1 MTVKLKPKQTIIAL
15 DVSSLEETKDL
26 LSIVDKDLFRLK
38 VGKQLFTSQGPKAID
53 KLRSLGFDIFLDLKL
68 HDIPNTVSKSLA
80 NICNLGVW
88 MSNIHLLG
96 GQEMIEAATS
106 AVKGLNSEMIL
117 VGVTILTSLNENN
130 LVEMGFNSSAE
141 DLAIKLAKLGKQN
154 GIDGVVC
161 SIGDISG
168 IKASLGGDFLS
179 VTPGVRMIQDIDDQ
193 KRAGSIYDAI
203 QFGTDFVVIGRE
215 ITQAKNPEGVLKK
228 IESLIV

>member
-38 VGKQLFTSQGPKAID
+38 VGKQLFTSQGPKAVD

-96 GQEMIEAATS
+96 GQEMIEEASST
-106 AVKGLNSEMIL
+106 VKKLNSDMIL

-130 LVEMGFNSSAE
+130 LLEMGFNSSAE
-141 DLAIKLAKLGKQN
+141 ETVINLAKLGKQN

-161 SIGDISG
+161 SIEDISG

-179 VTPGVRMIQDIDDQ
+179 VTPGVRMIQDINDQ

-203 QFGTDFVVIGRE
+203 QFGTDFVVLGRE

>member
-15 DVSSLEETKDL
+15 DVSSLEEIKSL
-26 LSIVDKDLFRLK
+26 LAIIDKDLFRLK

-53 KLRSLGFDIFLDLKL
+53 ELRTLGFDIFLDLKL

-96 GQEMIEAATS
+96 GKEMIQEASAT
-106 AVKGLNSEMIL
+106 VKKSNSDMIL

-130 LVEMGFNSSAE
+130 LVEMGFNYCAE

-154 GIDGVVC
+154 GVDGVVC
-161 SIGDISG
+161 SIEDISG

-179 VTPGVRMIQDIDDQ
+179 VTPGVRMSQDNDDQ
-193 KRAGSIYDAI
+193 KRSGSIYNAI
-203 QFGTDFVVIGRE
+203 QFGTDFVVVGRE
-215 ITQAKNPEGVLKK
+215 ITQAKNPVGVLKK

>member
-1 MTVKLKPKQTIIAL
+1 MTAKIKPKQTIIAL
-15 DVSSLEETKDL
+15 DVNSLEEIKDL

-68 HDIPNTVSKSLA
+68 HDIPNTVSKTLT

-96 GQEMIEAATS
+96 GQEMIEAASST
-106 AVKGLNSEMIL
+106 VKKLNSDMIL
-117 VGVTILTSLNENN
+117 VGVTILTSLNEHN
-130 LVEMGFNSSAE
+130 LVELGFNSSSEEIAVN
-141 DLAIKLAKLGKQN
+141 LAKLGKQN
-154 GIDGVVC
+154 GVEGVVC
-161 SIGDISG
+161 SIEDISG
-168 IKASLGGDFLS
+168 IKTSFGGDFLS
-179 VTPGVRMIQDIDDQ
+179 VTPGVRMLQDNDDQ

-203 QFGTDFVVIGRE
+203 KFGADFVVVGRE
-215 ITQAKNPEGVLKK
+215 ITKAKSPEEVLKK

>member
-15 DVSSLEETKDL
+15 DVSSLEETKNL

-68 HDIPNTVSKSLA
+68 HDIPNTVSKSLE

-106 AVKGLNSEMIL
+106 TVKGLNSEMIL

-130 LVEMGFNSSAE
+130 LVELGFNSSVE
-141 DLAIKLAKLGKQN
+141 ETAINLAKLGKQN

-161 SIGDISG
+161 SIEDISG
-168 IKASLGGDFLS
+168 IKSSLGGDFLS
-179 VTPGVRMIQDIDDQ
+179 VAPGVRMLQDNDDQ
-193 KRAGSIYDAI
+193 KRAGSLYDAI
-203 QFGTDFVVIGRE
+203 QFGADFVVVGRE

>member
-1 MTVKLKPKQTIIAL
+1 MTIKLKPKQTIIAL
-15 DVSSLEETKDL
+15 DVSSLEEIKDL

-96 GQEMIEAATS
+96 GQEMIEAAAS
-106 AVKGLNSEMIL
+106 AIKKSNSDMIL

-130 LVEMGFNSSAE
+130 LLELGFNSSAE
-141 DLAIKLAKLGKQN
+141 EIAVNLAKLGKQN

-161 SIGDISG
+161 SIDDISG
-168 IKASLGGDFLS
+168 IKSSLGGDFLS
-179 VTPGVRMIQDIDDQ
+179 VTPGVRMLQDNDDQ

-203 QFGTDFVVIGRE
+203 QFGTDFVVLGRE
-215 ITQAKNPEGVLKK
+215 ITQAKNPKGALKK

>member
-1 MTVKLKPKQTIIAL
+1 MTIKLKPKQTIIAL
-15 DVSSLEETKDL
+15 DVSSLEEIKRL
-26 LSIVDKDLFRLK
+26 LSIIDKDLFRLK

-53 KLRSLGFDIFLDLKL
+53 ELRSLGFDIFLDLKL

-96 GQEMIEAATS
+96 GQEMIEEASST
-106 AVKGLNSEMIL
+106 VKKLNSDMIL

-130 LVEMGFNSSAE
+130 LVELGFNSSAE
-141 DLAIKLAKLGKQN
+141 EIAVNLAKLGKQN

-161 SIGDISG
+161 SIEDISG

-179 VTPGVRMIQDIDDQ
+179 VTPGVRMLQDNGDQ

-203 QFGTDFVVIGRE
+203 QFGADFVVVGRE

>member
-1 MTVKLKPKQTIIAL
+1 MTVKLKPKQIIIAL
-15 DVSSLEETKDL
+15 DVSSLEEIKDL

-53 KLRSLGFDIFLDLKL
+53 ELRSLGFDIFLDLKL

-96 GQEMIEAATS
+96 GQEMIEAASST
-106 AVKGLNSEMIL
+106 VKGLNSEMIL

-130 LVEMGFNSSAE
+130 LVELGFNSSVE
-141 DLAIKLAKLGKQN
+141 DLAINLAKLGKQN

-161 SIGDISG
+161 SVEDISG

-179 VTPGVRMIQDIDDQ
+179 VTPGVRMLQDIDDQ
-193 KRAGSIYDAI
+193 KRTGSIYDAI
-203 QFGTDFVVIGRE
+203 QFGTDFVVVGRE

>member
-15 DVSSLEETKDL
+15 DVSSLEEIKDL

-53 KLRSLGFDIFLDLKL
+53 KLKSLGFDIFLDLKL

-96 GQEMIEAATS
+96 GREMIEAASSTI
-106 AVKGLNSEMIL
+106 KRLNSEMIL

-130 LVEMGFNSSAE
+130 LVELGFNSSAE
-141 DLAIKLAKLGKQN
+141 EIAINLAKLGKQN

-161 SIGDISG
+161 SIEDISG
-168 IKASLGGDFLS
+168 IKAALGGNFLS
-179 VTPGVRMIQDIDDQ
+179 VTPGVRMFQDIDDQ

-203 QFGTDFVVIGRE
+203 QFGTDFVVVGRE

>member
-1 MTVKLKPKQTIIAL
+1 MTIKLKPKQTIIAL
-15 DVSSLEETKDL
+15 DVSSLEEIKRL
-26 LSIVDKDLFRLK
+26 LSIIDKDLFRLK

-53 KLRSLGFDIFLDLKL
+53 ELRSLGFDIFLDLKL
-68 HDIPNTVSKSLA
+68 HDIPNTVSKSLV

-96 GQEMIEAATS
+96 GQEMIEAASST
-106 AVKGLNSEMIL
+106 VKGLNSEMIL

-130 LVEMGFNSSAE
+130 LVELGFNSSVE
-141 DLAIKLAKLGKQN
+141 DLAINLAKLGKQN

-161 SIGDISG
+161 SVEDISG

-179 VTPGVRMIQDIDDQ
+179 VTPGVRMLQDIDDQ
-193 KRAGSIYDAI
+193 KRTGSIYDAI
-203 QFGTDFVVIGRE
+203 QFGTDFVVVGRE

>member
-15 DVSSLEETKDL
+15 DVSSLEEIKSL
-26 LSIVDKDLFRLK
+26 LAIIDKDLFRLK

-53 KLRSLGFDIFLDLKL
+53 ELRSLGFDIFLDLKL

-96 GQEMIEAATS
+96 GQEMIEEASA
-106 AVKGLNSEMIL
+106 AVKKSNSDMIL

-130 LVEMGFNSSAE
+130 LVELGFNSSAE
-141 DLAIKLAKLGKQN
+141 EIAIKLAKLGKKN
-154 GIDGVVC
+154 GVDGVVC
-161 SIGDISG
+161 SIEDISG

-179 VTPGVRMIQDIDDQ
+179 VTPGVRMSQNNNDQ
-193 KRAGSIYDAI
+193 KRSGSIYNAI
-203 QFGTDFVVIGRE
+203 QFGTDFIVVGRE

>member
-15 DVSSLEETKDL
+15 DVNSLEEIKSL
-26 LSIVDKDLFRLK
+26 LTIIDKDLFRLK

-53 KLRSLGFDIFLDLKL
+53 ELRSLGFDIFLDLKL

-80 NICNLGVW
+80 NICNMGVW

-96 GQEMIEAATS
+96 GKEMIEEAS
-106 AVKGLNSEMIL
+106 SIVKKLNSDMIL
-117 VGVTILTSLNENN
+117 VGVTILTSLNEDN
-130 LVEMGFNSSAE
+130 LIELGFNSSAE
-141 DLAIKLAKLGKQN
+141 ENVVNLAKLGKQN

-161 SIGDISG
+161 SIEDISG

-179 VTPGVRMIQDIDDQ
+179 VTPGVRMLQDNDDQ

-203 QFGTDFVVIGRE
+203 QFGTDFVVVGRE
-215 ITQAKNPEGVLKK
+215 ITQAKNPEEVLKK

>member
-15 DVSSLEETKDL
+15 DVNSLEEIKSL
-26 LSIVDKDLFRLK
+26 ISIIDKDLFRLK
-38 VGKQLFTSQGPKAID
+38 VGKQLFTSQGPSAID
-53 KLRSLGFDIFLDLKL
+53 ELRSLGFDIFLDLKL

-161 SIGDISG
+161 SIEDISG

>member
-15 DVSSLEETKDL
+15 DVSSLEEIKDL

-53 KLRSLGFDIFLDLKL
+53 KLKSLGFDIFLDLKL
-68 HDIPNTVSKSLA
+68 HDIPNTVSESLA

-96 GQEMIEAATS
+96 GQEMIEAASST
-106 AVKGLNSEMIL
+106 VKRLNSEMIL
-117 VGVTILTSLNENN
+117 VGVTILTSLNETN
-130 LVEMGFNSSAE
+130 LVELGFNSSAE
-141 DLAIKLAKLGKQN
+141 EITVNLAKLGKQN

-161 SIGDISG
+161 SIDDISG

-203 QFGTDFVVIGRE
+203 QFGTDFVVVGRE

>member
-15 DVSSLEETKDL
+15 DVSSLEEIKDL

-96 GQEMIEAATS
+96 GQEMIEAASST
-106 AVKGLNSEMIL
+106 VKGLNSEMIL

-130 LVEMGFNSSAE
+130 LVELGFNSSAE
-141 DLAIKLAKLGKQN
+141 DLAINLAKLGKQN

-161 SIGDISG
+161 STEDISG

-179 VTPGVRMIQDIDDQ
+179 VTPGVRMLQDIDDQ
-193 KRAGSIYDAI
+193 KRVGSLYDAI
-203 QFGTDFVVIGRE
+203 QFGTDFVVVGRE

>member
-1 MTVKLKPKQTIIAL
+1 MTIKLKPKQTIIAL
-15 DVSSLEETKDL
+15 DVSSLEEIKRL
-26 LSIVDKDLFRLK
+26 LSIIDKDLFRLK

-53 KLRSLGFDIFLDLKL
+53 ELRSLGFDIFLDLKL
-68 HDIPNTVSKSLA
+68 HDIPNTVSKSLV

-96 GQEMIEAATS
+96 GQEMIEEASST
-106 AVKGLNSEMIL
+106 VKKLNSDMIL

-141 DLAIKLAKLGKQN
+141 EIALNLAKLGKQN

-161 SIGDISG
+161 SIEDISA

-179 VTPGVRMIQDIDDQ
+179 VTPGVRMLQDNYDQ
-193 KRAGSIYDAI
+193 KRSGSIYDAI
-203 QFGTDFVVIGRE
+203 QFGTDFVVLGRE